1 MPYGIIIT
9 KGALKEYSEAALWY
23 DEQRIGLGEQFI
35 STVRAKLVLIAENPE
50 LFSNKHRTYR
60 EVKID
65 SVFPYQIVY
74 RVDMKGKRI
83 VVSAIFHTSRKPK
96 KKYRKL

>member
-35 STVRAKLVLIAENPE
+35 STVRAKL
-50 LFSNKHRTYR
+50 Y
-60 EVKID
+60 
-65 SVFPYQIVY
+65 
-74 RVDMKGKRI
+74 
-83 VVSAIFHTSRKPK
+83 
-96 KKYRKL
+96 